1 VLTLVVLTLLTASL
15 GGCVM
20 AGGVNYHFPNKPVS
34 PTDKKCDPADKSAD
48 CAKPADR
55 SRP

>member
-1 VLTLVVLTLLTASL
+1 MKVRTLVVLTLLTASL

-34 PTDKKCDPADKSAD
+34 PKCDPADKSAD
-48 CAKPADR
+48 CAKPAER